1 MCVPSIVGTH
11 FLLLKLHGRMG
22 MKKRYFRRIRELR
35 KENGYTIEKMGE
47 LLGVSCS
54 TYSKHEKDGR
64 FPARK
69 LAMLAD
75 LYGVTMDYLLE
86 LSDERDK
93 MRSDYTINK

>member
-1 MCVPSIVGTH
+1 
-11 FLLLKLHGRMG
+11 

-47 LLGVSCS
+47 ILGVTGT
-54 TYSKHEKDGR
+54 TYSRHEKDGR
-64 FPARK
+64 FPTRK